1 MICISETLRFG
12 LVSVRL
18 FTESIG
24 ALHISIGETLSCIG
38 EALSHPSLCIGI
50 GWDLWSNIGWRG
62 HLDGIGWDFW
72 IGIISIGWR
81 EHLDGIGW
89 DFWIGIISWK
99 LGFLNKYRLQPLE
112 TKPVVFSFCRS
123 MTFWVFPEWN
133 FEASQ
138 LFR

>member
-1 MICISETLRFG
+1 MRNALLFVTIYRGPVGVYLYQRDSSLWIGISETLHG
-12 LVSVRL
+12 
-18 FTESIG
+18 
-24 ALHISIGETLSCIG
+24 IGETLSRIG
-38 EALSHPSLCIGI
+38 ETLSWYRRDPSLCIGI

-72 IGIISIGWR
+72 IGIGWN
-81 EHLDGIGW
+81 L
-89 DFWIGIISWK
+89 WK
-99 LGFLNKYRLQPLE
+99 RNLW
-112 TKPVVFSFCRS
+112 S